1 MILIPP
7 YCHKDTP
14 SSEKKVFNALKHDSN
29 LITKNWIVYHSLN
42 YPVSISKT
50 KRSSFL
56 YFGESDFLILAENIG
71 IINIEVKGGSITC
84 LDGIWQLKS
93 RYETKNLSKS
103 PIKQAHD
110 TKYNIQEYI
119 RKKFNRVY
127 PQEYLVIFPD
137 CSLTNIVDNIEYSE
151 NNIIDADQF
160 YNNFSQRIF
169 NLVKDLKP
177 GGNIVNLENNEINKL
192 KKIIRPDFE
201 TYIKTSTILKDSE
214 DEISQYTKDQLKVLE
229 RIEHEP
235 RLLVTGSQGTG
246 KTVMAEEII
255 KRFANTGKKILF
267 INSGRLANLLTK
279 FKYRDDYKNIN
290 FSTFNNFVRD
300 INKHFNNNISNL
312 SKNFIEANNFL
323 TKEALQLLNKK
334 TYYK

>member
-119 RKKFNRVY
+119 RKKFN
-127 PQEYLVIFPD
+127 
-137 CSLTNIVDNIEYSE
+137 
-151 NNIIDADQF
+151 
-160 YNNFSQRIF
+160 
-169 NLVKDLKP
+169 
-177 GGNIVNLENNEINKL
+177 
-192 KKIIRPDFE
+192 
-201 TYIKTSTILKDSE
+201 
-214 DEISQYTKDQLKVLE
+214 
-229 RIEHEP
+229 
-235 RLLVTGSQGTG
+235 
-246 KTVMAEEII
+246 
-255 KRFANTGKKILF
+255 
-267 INSGRLANLLTK
+267 
-279 FKYRDDYKNIN
+279 
-290 FSTFNNFVRD
+290 
-300 INKHFNNNISNL
+300 
-312 SKNFIEANNFL
+312 
-323 TKEALQLLNKK
+323 
-334 TYYK
+334 